1 MSLHLL
7 IHNYNND
14 TNLLPNLYNLSA
26 NSMHDGSTLFE
37 TKNSLVCGEW
47 YDDLISWIKE
57 HNGVTYPEI
66 YQAFWASNIKA
77 TANCDIPNGTSFY
90 MLPKIQLWK
99 ANNKNLD
106 GITLVSTLYDGGREN
121 NGYGATI
128 TFKGMAYK
136 LSENNTEDQYYLI
149 TFGFSN
155 NSQQVYD
162 PPLFF
167 YNGYAKSISLLQA
180 NKITERYDSNIQL
193 SSITPQTDVKLNV
206 TQPTAEETYLKITK
220 NGKEIGTL
228 DLNKKGNQLDVGS
241 VGFNDVINMTKTAKP
256 TGEPSQPA
264 QPAQPAQPVEP
275 KYYNLPKIEHVTF
288 NPTKV
293 EFGKNTT
300 VNVTVEDGYKINMLT
315 FECDNQNTGLPIF
328 KTEYKD
334 GTIIFDLTKID
345 STKADYIIKNMY
357 TPNDVGLAVRYAKLD
372 NKLAHGKLYQL
383 NSNTSL
389 YDIEVTK
396 FDLDKTYDLQ
406 VKANGYSFSNISLT
420 GGVYDDPIGTVTG
433 DKIKIVPSDFSTEGI
448 TDGDTLTLDGTETQ
462 IQTIQYANIKSDEP
476 NPNYTIN
483 YQKVEVGKSY
493 NIIITAKDNYE
504 FYVKNGSSLA
514 DKAYIILNKTQ
525 RPLLISSDRKTLSYS
540 QPITISNTND
550 IIVHADTLKI
560 KLDDSDRTKIPIELN
575 LTHCKAN
582 ITYLL
587 SMGDGILNGEHDVK
601 TTTITLTADI
611 GYIFDKNV
619 TYYNYAPELGRYVSN
634 TAKATHTGTIS
645 FDMCAGS
652 ASDYNKNVQGEHPS
666 ITAVASAEQQ
676 PITTGLDSIHL
687 YNMRNGEL
695 DNLSNQLID
704 YQKSSGDVDTYDYTN
719 FINQIYRLPFAIP
732 SSIQTTVTK
741 VACGLVN
748 LSVETHKL
756 TKESYDIDVGT
767 IDCTGVNKNSID
779 YNTLQCTLILP
790 FIPSI
795 NLSINDI
802 VDNKLTITYRIN
814 LLNGMC
820 TLVINNDTGNI
831 YTSNISVA
839 TNLQIYGSY
848 EDKDVGS
855 LHSVLNNQIRQAYL
869 IISSNTPIDNLE
881 CYPCSDH
888 GKLKDYHGLTKTS
901 NTKLNFATTL
911 TERNDIINQLENGV
925 YIK

>member
-7 IHNYNND
+7 IHNYNDENV
-14 TNLLPNLYNLSA
+14 LLPNLYNLTA
-26 NSMHDGSTLFE
+26 NSMHDGSTLFQ
-37 TKNSLVCGEW
+37 TQNSLVCGLW
-47 YDDLISWIKE
+47 YDDLIDWIKQ

-66 YQAFWASNIKA
+66 YQAFWASNLKV

-90 MLPKIQLWK
+90 NLPKIDLWK

-106 GITLVSTLYDGGREN
+106 GITFVSTLYNGGREN

-128 TFKGMAYK
+128 KFKGMAYK
-136 LSENNTEDQYYLI
+136 LSDDNTEDQYYLL
-149 TFGFSN
+149 TFGFSD
-155 NSQQVYD
+155 NSQKVYD
-162 PPLFF
+162 PPLFY
-167 YNGYAKSISLLQA
+167 YNGYAKFISLLQA
-180 NKITERYDSNIQL
+180 NKISERYDSNLQI

-206 TQPTAEETYLKITK
+206 TKTTPEETYLKVTK

-228 DLNKKGNQLDVGS
+228 DLNKIGNQLDIGS
-241 VGFNDVINMTKTAKP
+241 VDFNDVINMTKTAKP
-256 TGEPSQPA
+256 AGEPS
-264 QPAQPAQPVEP
+264 QPVEP
-275 KYYNLPKIEHVTF
+275 KYYNLPTVEHVTF

-293 EFGKNTT
+293 KFGEKTT
-300 VNVTVEDGYKINMLT
+300 VNVTVEQGYKINYLT
-315 FECDNQNTGLPIF
+315 FECDNTNTGVPIF

-334 GTIIFDLTKID
+334 GTIIFDLAKID
-345 STKADYIIKNMY
+345 STKVDYIIKNMY
-357 TPNDVGLAVRYAKLD
+357 VGNDVGLAVEYAKLD

-383 NSNTSL
+383 NQNTGL
-389 YDIEVTK
+389 YEIEVTK
-396 FDLDKTYDLQ
+396 FDLAKTYDLQ
-406 VKANGYSFSNISLT
+406 VKADGYSYSNISLT
-420 GGVYDDPIGTVTG
+420 GGVYDEQIGTVTG
-433 DKIKIVPSDFSTEGI
+433 DKIKITPSDFSNENI

-462 IQTIQYANIKSDEP
+462 IQTIEYATIKSDET
-476 NPNYTIN
+476 NPNYSIN

-504 FYVKNGSSLA
+504 FYEKHDGSSVA

-525 RPLLISSDRKTLSYS
+525 RPLLISSDRKTLTYS

-550 IIVHADTLKI
+550 IIVHAETLKI
-560 KLDDSDRTKIPIELN
+560 KLDDSERTKIPIELN

-587 SMGDGILNGEHDVK
+587 SMGDGIINGQHDLK
-601 TTTITLTADI
+601 TTTITLTAEL
-611 GYIFDKNV
+611 GYIFDKDV
-619 TYYNYAPELGRYVSN
+619 TYFNYAPELGRYVSN

-645 FDMCAGS
+645 FDMYAGS
-652 ASDYNKNVQGEHPS
+652 SNDYNKNVQGEHPS

-695 DNLSNQLID
+695 DNLSNQLIN
-704 YQKSSGDVDTYDYTN
+704 YQKTSGDVDTYDYTS
-719 FINQIYRLPFAIP
+719 FINQIYRIPFAIP

-748 LSVETHKL
+748 LSVTTTKL
-756 TKESYDIDVGT
+756 TKESYDLDVGT
-767 IDCTGVNKNSID
+767 IDCTGVNKNSLD
-779 YNTLQCTLILP
+779 YNSLQCTLILP
-790 FIPSI
+790 FVPSI

-831 YTSNISVA
+831 YTSNVSVA

-855 LHSVLNNQIRQAYL
+855 LHSILNNQIRQAYL
-869 IISSNTPIDNLE
+869 IITSNKPIDNLE
-881 CYPCSDH
+881 CYPCNDH

-901 NTKLNFATTL
+901 NTKLDFATTL